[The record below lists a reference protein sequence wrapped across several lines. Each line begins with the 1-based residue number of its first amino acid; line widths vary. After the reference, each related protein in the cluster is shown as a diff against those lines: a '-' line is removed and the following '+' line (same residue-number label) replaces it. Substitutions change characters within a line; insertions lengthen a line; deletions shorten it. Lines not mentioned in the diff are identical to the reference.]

1 MNPDSPLSEG
11 AAKGCADL
19 LSVDAEWVYAPDMR
33 QAQAV
38 YPSATSTSAGAAALF
53 LEACL
58 LIRNFFLYAIPG
70 GLFFAIGLV
79 AQRITLAQVNAFIAP
94 YHPPTWALAFLA
106 AAVCYLAG
114 HLLFAIISLRTEVW
128 QLVHWG
134 DAEWLAKYP
143 AQVTA
148 RDLVLRH
155 YFPDLFREAD
165 RREAGLCFVFSS
177 VAALLIG
184 WLVFLE
190 FQPRFADIIIG
201 TAVVIFVATLTWITQ
216 LGRIRTAIHAAG
228 KEIEE
233 RERRAGET
241 VIQPSPDEL
250 RFVIDSVFKAA
261 ELTSPKRRTNEP
273 EAPPPGNSLRS
284 SGDGSI
290 GQEHPAARSAP
301 SLSLPKL

>member
-1 MNPDSPLSEG
+1 MKQAPVVSP
-11 AAKGCADL
+11 
-19 LSVDAEWVYAPDMR
+19 SV
-33 QAQAV
+33 
-38 YPSATSTSAGAAALF
+38 TSASPSAAALF
-53 LEACL
+53 LDACL

-79 AQRITLAQVNAFIAP
+79 AQRITLTRVNQFLAP
-94 YHPPTWALAFLA
+94 YHPPTWVLAFLGA
-106 AAVCYLAG
+106 AACYLAG
-114 HLLFAIISLRTEVW
+114 QLLFAIVSLRAEIW

-155 YFPDLFREAD
+155 YFPDLFHEAE
-165 RREAGLCFVFSS
+165 RREASMRFVLAS
-177 VAALLIG
+177 VAALAIG

-190 FQPRFADIIIG
+190 FQPRFADVIIG
-201 TAVVIFVATLTWITQ
+201 AAVVIFVATLTWITQ

-261 ELTSPKRRTNEP
+261 ELTSPKRRPNEP
-273 EAPPPGNSLRS
+273 EAPLPGNSLRP

-290 GQEHPAARSAP
+290 GQEHPPAKPAP